1 MEREHEVGR
10 GSCPAEDSLHSI
22 SRKVLG
28 RMGNTGG
35 AVWGH
40 LLGNELKNPP
50 ANVGDIRDAS
60 FIPRSGRSHG
70 GWHSHPLQYSCLEN
84 PHGKR
89 SLVGYRPWG
98 LKESDTT
105 ERLSTE
111 QNNRDQIYS
120 PALNK
125 QNSSQM
131 DWAPGSRT
139 PWFLRQGYFF
149 HKASQHF
156 ITILNDTPI
165 YFLNYLWSLS
175 PH

>member
-1 MEREHEVGR
+1 MPWRRDRLPIPVFSGFP
-10 GSCPAEDSLHSI
+10 GSSDSKESIYNAGDLGSI
-22 SRKVLG
+22 SGLG
-28 RMGNTGG
+28 RSPGVRNGN
-35 AVWGH
+35 
-40 LLGNELKNPP
+40 
-50 ANVGDIRDAS
+50 
-60 FIPRSGRSHG
+60 PR
-70 GWHSHPLQYSCLEN
+70 QYSCLEN